1 MNNKVKWI
9 ELIIVLLLF
18 YDLDLT
24 AIIFGGRIVSVIALV
39 LLLVVTA
46 ILVIRVLP

>member
-1 MNNKVKWI
+1 MNKAKWI

-18 YDLDLT
+18 VDLDLT
-24 AIIFGGRIVSVIALV
+24 AIVFGGKLVSLIALA
-39 LLLVVTA
+39 LLLVVTV

>member
-1 MNNKVKWI
+1 MNKVKWI

-24 AIIFGGRIVSVIALV
+24 AIIFGGRLVSIIALA
-39 LLLVVTA
+39 LLMIVTAVLVV
-46 ILVIRVLP
+46 RVLP

>member
-1 MNNKVKWI
+1 MNKVKWI

-24 AIIFGGRIVSVIALV
+24 AIIFGGRLLSIIALA
-39 LLLVVTA
+39 LLLIVTA
-46 ILVIRVLP
+46 VLVVKVLP

>member
-1 MNNKVKWI
+1 MNKIKWI

-24 AIIFGGRIVSVIALV
+24 AIIFGGRLVSLIALA
-39 LLLVVTA
+39 LLLIVTA
-46 ILVIRVLP
+46 VLVVRVLP

>member
-1 MNNKVKWI
+1 MNKVKWI

-24 AIIFGGRIVSVIALV
+24 AIIFGGRLVSIIALA
-39 LLLVVTA
+39 LLLIVTA
-46 ILVIRVLP
+46 VLVVKVLP

>member
-1 MNNKVKWI
+1 MNKVKWI

-24 AIIFGGRIVSVIALV
+24 AIIFGSRLVSIIALA
-39 LLLVVTA
+39 LLLIVTA
-46 ILVIRVLP
+46 VLVVRVLP

>member
-1 MNNKVKWI
+1 MNKIKWI

-24 AIIFGGRIVSVIALV
+24 AIIFGGRLVSIIALA
-39 LLLVVTA
+39 LLLIVTA
-46 ILVIRVLP
+46 ILVVRVLP

>member
-1 MNNKVKWI
+1 MNKVKWI

-24 AIIFGGRIVSVIALV
+24 AIIFGGRLVSIIALA
-39 LLLVVTA
+39 LLLIVTA
-46 ILVIRVLP
+46 ILVVRVLP

>member
-1 MNNKVKWI
+1 MNKVKWI

-24 AIIFGGRIVSVIALV
+24 AIIFGGRLVSIIALA
-39 LLLVVTA
+39 LLLIVTA
-46 ILVIRVLP
+46 VLIVRVLP